1 MSETETFRTPTTKG
15 FPRWSMTRYAAARLN
30 TCLALH
36 SAPRASPKRAVNATQ
51 SKPIGQT
58 SGHNNVIPKP
68 RRLPNTH
75 IRAIKS
81 P

>member
-1 MSETETFRTPTTKG
+1 MSETATFHTPITKR
-15 FPRWSMTRYAAARLN
+15 FPRWSVTGYAAARPN
-30 TCLALH
+30 TCPALH
-36 SAPRASPKRAVNATQ
+36 SASRASQKRIVYAAQ

-58 SGHNNVIPKP
+58 SVHCNVIPKL
-68 RRLPNTH
+68 RRLPHTH